1 MSPYFKYSCRA
12 VLPFLLLFSYAI
24 SAYCQNIDE
33 HRARIE
39 KIEQE
44 IELLDKQIYSTNQKQ
59 KNTLD
64 ELVFIKRKIE
74 NRKEILKEL
83 DTQLKKLDG
92 EIEQK
97 DRSIKKSERE
107 LDTLE
112 RHYEH
117 LILNTYKNRDTRVWF
132 LYILSSK
139 NIGQGYRRW
148 EYLKNY
154 ADAINEQ
161 GETIKSL
168 RKEIIA
174 QKNNLVKLKSQT
186 IVSQR
191 EREKEYAN
199 LLAEQKE
206 MEGYSKRLAANQNR
220 YKKELESKRKEVDKL
235 NREVER
241 LLAQAIKQQEQKS
254 TDKED
259 YPVFAAS
266 TAQLTAD
273 FASNKGKLPW
283 PVDNGVVIE
292 KFGQHYHPLFKGVK
306 LPFNN
311 GINISTSAGK
321 SVKSVFHGV
330 ISRVVIIPGYNQ
342 CVLVEHGNY
351 FTFYCKLADVS
362 VKVGDRVNTGDIIGT
377 LAISNNTSTLHFELW
392 NKTVKQDP
400 ELWLA
405 R

>member
-1 MSPYFKYSCRA
+1 MFIYIRHKATF
-12 VLPFLLLFSYAI
+12 FLTMLFLAI
-24 SAYCQNIDE
+24 AASAYGQSVDE

-39 KIEQE
+39 KIEGE
-44 IELLDKQIYSTNQKQ
+44 IRLLDNQIRSTSQKQ

-74 NRKEILKEL
+74 NRESILKEI
-83 DTQLKKLDG
+83 DKELKRLESAITLKNS
-92 EIEQK
+92 EI
-97 DRSIKKSERE
+97 RRNERE

-112 RHYEH
+112 KRYGH
-117 LILNTYKNRDTRVWF
+117 LVLNTYKNRDTRIWF

-139 NIGQGYRRW
+139 SIGQGYRRW
-148 EYLKNY
+148 EYLKDY
-154 ADAINEQ
+154 ADAINRQ
-161 GETIKSL
+161 GEEIKSM

-174 QKNNLVKLKSQT
+174 QKDTLVRLKNNTVAT
-186 IVSQR
+186 QR
-191 EREKEYAN
+191 EREREYET
-199 LLAEQKE
+199 LLTEQKE
-206 MEGYSKRLAANQNR
+206 MERYSKQLASNQNKYR
-220 YKKELESKRKEVDKL
+220 RELASKRDEVEKL

-266 TAQLTAD
+266 TAQLSAD
-273 FASNKGKLPW
+273 FAANKGKLPW
-283 PVDNGVVIE
+283 PVTNGVVIE

-311 GINISTSAGK
+311 GINISTPAGNN
-321 SVKSVFHGV
+321 VRSVFHGIV
-330 ISRVVIIPGYNQ
+330 SRVVIIPGYNQ
-342 CVLVEHGNY
+342 CVLIEHGNY

-362 VKVGDRVNTGDIIGT
+362 VKVGDKVGTGDIIGT
-377 LAISNNTSTLHFELW
+377 LAVSNNTSTLHFELW

>member
-1 MSPYFKYSCRA
+1 MFIYIRHRA
-12 VLPFLLLFSYAI
+12 TFFLTMLFLAI
-24 SAYCQNIDE
+24 AASAHGQSVDE

-39 KIEQE
+39 KIEGE
-44 IELLDKQIYSTNQKQ
+44 IRLLDNQIRSTSQKQ

-74 NRKEILKEL
+74 NREFILKEI
-83 DTQLKKLDG
+83 DKELKRLESAITLKNS
-92 EIEQK
+92 EI
-97 DRSIKKSERE
+97 RRNERE

-112 RHYEH
+112 KRYGH
-117 LILNTYKNRDTRVWF
+117 LVLNTYKNRDTRIWF

-139 NIGQGYRRW
+139 SIGQGYRRW
-148 EYLKNY
+148 EYLKDY
-154 ADAINEQ
+154 ADAINRQ
-161 GETIKSL
+161 GEEIKSM

-174 QKNNLVKLKSQT
+174 QKDTLVRLKNNTVAT
-186 IVSQR
+186 QR
-191 EREKEYAN
+191 EREREYET

-206 MEGYSKRLAANQNR
+206 MERYSKQLASNQNKYR
-220 YKKELESKRKEVDKL
+220 RELASKRNEVEKL

-283 PVDNGVVIE
+283 PVDNGVIIE
-292 KFGQHYHPLFKGVK
+292 KFGQHYYPLLKGVK
-306 LPFNN
+306 LPVNN
-311 GINISTSAGK
+311 GIYFSKLAGNN
-321 SVKSVFHGV
+321 VRSVFHGV
-330 ISRVVIIPGYNQ
+330 VSRVVIIPGYNQ
-342 CVLVEHGNY
+342 CVLIEHGNY

-362 VKVGDRVNTGDIIGT
+362 VKVGDKVGTGDIIGT
-377 LAISNNTSTLHFELW
+377 LAVSNNTSTLHFELW
-392 NKTVKQDP
+392 NKTIKQDP

>member
-1 MSPYFKYSCRA
+1 MFVEIRHKASFFLT
-12 VLPFLLLFSYAI
+12 VLFLAI
-24 SAYCQNIDE
+24 AAAACGQSIDE

-39 KIEQE
+39 KIEGE
-44 IELLDKQIYSTNQKQ
+44 IRLLDRQIRSTSQKQ

-74 NRKEILKEL
+74 NRESILKET
-83 DTQLKKLDG
+83 DRELKRLESAINLKNS
-92 EIEQK
+92 EI
-97 DRSIKKSERE
+97 RRNERE

-112 RHYEH
+112 KRYTH
-117 LILNTYKNRDTRVWF
+117 LVLNTYKNRDTRIWF

-139 NIGQGYRRW
+139 SIGQGYRRW
-148 EYLKNY
+148 EYLKDY
-154 ADAINEQ
+154 ADAINSQ
-161 GETIKSL
+161 GEEIKSI
-168 RKEIIA
+168 RKKIIA
-174 QKNNLVKLKSQT
+174 QKDTLIKLKNNT
-186 IVSQR
+186 IATQR
-191 EREKEYAN
+191 EREREYET

-206 MEGYSKRLAANQNR
+206 MERYSKQLASNQNKYR
-220 YKKELESKRKEVDKL
+220 RELASKRNEVEKL

-283 PVDNGVVIE
+283 PVDNGVIIE

-330 ISRVVIIPGYNQ
+330 VSRVVIIPGYNQ

>member
-1 MSPYFKYSCRA
+1 MFIYIRHRA
-12 VLPFLLLFSYAI
+12 TFFLTMLFLAI
-24 SAYCQNIDE
+24 AASAHGQSVDE

-39 KIEQE
+39 KIEGE
-44 IELLDKQIYSTNQKQ
+44 IRLLDNQIRSTSQKQ

-74 NRKEILKEL
+74 NREFILKEI
-83 DTQLKKLDG
+83 DKELKRLESAITLKNS
-92 EIEQK
+92 EI
-97 DRSIKKSERE
+97 RRNERE

-112 RHYEH
+112 KRYGH
-117 LILNTYKNRDTRVWF
+117 LVLNTYKNRDTRIWF

-139 NIGQGYRRW
+139 SIGQGYRRW
-148 EYLKNY
+148 EYLKDY
-154 ADAINEQ
+154 ADAINRQ
-161 GETIKSL
+161 GEEIKSM

-174 QKNNLVKLKSQT
+174 QKDTLVRLKNNTVAT
-186 IVSQR
+186 QR
-191 EREKEYAN
+191 EREREYET

-206 MEGYSKRLAANQNR
+206 MERYSKQLASNQNKYR
-220 YKKELESKRKEVDKL
+220 RELASKRNEVEKL

-283 PVDNGVVIE
+283 PVDNGVIIE
-292 KFGQHYHPLFKGVK
+292 KFAQHYHPLFKGVK

-330 ISRVVIIPGYNQ
+330 VSRVVIIPGYNQ

-362 VKVGDRVNTGDIIGT
+362 VKVGDKVGTGDIIGT
-377 LAISNNTSTLHFELW
+377 LAVSNNTSTLHFELW
-392 NKTVKQDP
+392 NKTIKQDP

>member
-1 MSPYFKYSCRA
+1 MFIYIRHRA
-12 VLPFLLLFSYAI
+12 TFFLTMLFLAI
-24 SAYCQNIDE
+24 AASAHGQSVDE

-39 KIEQE
+39 KIEGE
-44 IELLDKQIYSTNQKQ
+44 IRLLDNQIRSTSQKQ

-74 NRKEILKEL
+74 NREFILKEI
-83 DTQLKKLDG
+83 DKELKRLESAITLKNS
-92 EIEQK
+92 EI
-97 DRSIKKSERE
+97 RRNERE

-112 RHYEH
+112 KRYGH
-117 LILNTYKNRDTRVWF
+117 LVLNTYKNRDTRIWF

-139 NIGQGYRRW
+139 SIGQGYRRW
-148 EYLKNY
+148 EYLKDY
-154 ADAINEQ
+154 ADAINRQ
-161 GETIKSL
+161 GEEIKSM

-174 QKNNLVKLKSQT
+174 QKDTLVRLKNNTVAT
-186 IVSQR
+186 QR
-191 EREKEYAN
+191 EREREYET

-206 MEGYSKRLAANQNR
+206 MERYSKQLASNQNKYR
-220 YKKELESKRKEVDKL
+220 RELASKRNEVEKL

-283 PVDNGVVIE
+283 PVDNGVIIE

-330 ISRVVIIPGYNQ
+330 VSRVVIIPGYNQ

-362 VKVGDRVNTGDIIGT
+362 VKVGDRINTGDIIGT
-377 LAISNNTSTLHFELW
+377 LAVSNNTSTLHFELW

>member
-1 MSPYFKYSCRA
+1 MFIYIRHRA
-12 VLPFLLLFSYAI
+12 TFFLTMLFLVIAA
-24 SAYCQNIDE
+24 SAHGQSVDE

-39 KIEQE
+39 KIEGE
-44 IELLDKQIYSTNQKQ
+44 IKLLDNQIRSTSQKQ

-74 NRKEILKEL
+74 NRESILKEI
-83 DTQLKKLDG
+83 DKELKRLESAITLKNS
-92 EIEQK
+92 EI
-97 DRSIKKSERE
+97 RRNERE

-112 RHYEH
+112 KRYGY
-117 LILNTYKNRDTRVWF
+117 LVLNTYKNRDTRIWF

-139 NIGQGYRRW
+139 SIGQGYRRW
-148 EYLKNY
+148 EYLKDY
-154 ADAINEQ
+154 ADAINRQ
-161 GETIKSL
+161 GEEIKSM

-174 QKNNLVKLKSQT
+174 QKDTLVRLKNNTVAT
-186 IVSQR
+186 QR
-191 EREKEYAN
+191 EREREYEI

-206 MEGYSKRLAANQNR
+206 MERYSKQLASNQNKYR
-220 YKKELESKRKEVDKL
+220 RERASKRNEVEKL

-330 ISRVVIIPGYNQ
+330 ISRVVIIPGYTQ
-342 CVLVEHGNY
+342 CVLVEHGNS

-362 VKVGDRVNTGDIIGT
+362 VKVGDKVGTGDIIGT
-377 LAISNNTSTLHFELW
+377 LAVSNNTSTLHFELW

>member
-1 MSPYFKYSCRA
+1 MFVEIRHKA
-12 VLPFLLLFSYAI
+12 TFFLTMLFLAI
-24 SAYCQNIDE
+24 AASAHGQSVDE

-39 KIEQE
+39 KIEGE
-44 IELLDKQIYSTNQKQ
+44 IRLLDNQIRSTSQKQ

-74 NRKEILKEL
+74 NREFILKEI
-83 DTQLKKLDG
+83 DKELKRLESAITLKNS
-92 EIEQK
+92 EI
-97 DRSIKKSERE
+97 RRNERE

-112 RHYEH
+112 KRYGH
-117 LILNTYKNRDTRVWF
+117 LVLNTYKNRDTRIWF

-139 NIGQGYRRW
+139 SIGQGYRRW
-148 EYLKNY
+148 EYLKDY
-154 ADAINEQ
+154 ADAINRQ
-161 GETIKSL
+161 GEEIKSM

-174 QKNNLVKLKSQT
+174 QKDTLVRLKNNTVAT
-186 IVSQR
+186 QR
-191 EREKEYAN
+191 EREREYET

-206 MEGYSKRLAANQNR
+206 MERYSKQLASNQNKYR
-220 YKKELESKRKEVDKL
+220 RELASKRNEVEKL

-283 PVDNGVVIE
+283 PVDNGVIIE

-330 ISRVVIIPGYNQ
+330 VSRVVIIPGYNQ

-362 VKVGDRVNTGDIIGT
+362 VKVGDRINTGDIIGT
-377 LAISNNTSTLHFELW
+377 LAVSNNTSTLHFELW
-392 NKTVKQDP
+392 NKTIKQDP

>member
-1 MSPYFKYSCRA
+1 M
-12 VLPFLLLFSYAI
+12 
-24 SAYCQNIDE
+24 
-33 HRARIE
+33 
-39 KIEQE
+39 
-44 IELLDKQIYSTNQKQ
+44 
-59 KNTLD
+59 
-64 ELVFIKRKIE
+64 
-74 NRKEILKEL
+74 
-83 DTQLKKLDG
+83 
-92 EIEQK
+92 
-97 DRSIKKSERE
+97 
-107 LDTLE
+107 
-112 RHYEH
+112 
-117 LILNTYKNRDTRVWF
+117 
-132 LYILSSK
+132 
-139 NIGQGYRRW
+139 
-148 EYLKNY
+148 
-154 ADAINEQ
+154 
-161 GETIKSL
+161 

-174 QKNNLVKLKSQT
+174 QKDTLVRLKNNTVAT
-186 IVSQR
+186 QR
-191 EREKEYAN
+191 EREREYET

-206 MEGYSKRLAANQNR
+206 MERYSKQLASNQNKYR
-220 YKKELESKRKEVDKL
+220 RELASKRNEVEKL

-330 ISRVVIIPGYNQ
+330 VSRVVIIPGYNQ

-377 LAISNNTSTLHFELW
+377 LAVSNNTSTLHFELW
-392 NKTVKQDP
+392 NKTIKQDP

>member
-1 MSPYFKYSCRA
+1 MFIYIRHRA
-12 VLPFLLLFSYAI
+12 TFFLTMLFLAI
-24 SAYCQNIDE
+24 AASAHGQSVDE

-39 KIEQE
+39 KIEGE
-44 IELLDKQIYSTNQKQ
+44 IRLLDNQIRSTSQKQ

-74 NRKEILKEL
+74 NREFILKEI
-83 DTQLKKLDG
+83 DKELKRLESAITLKNS
-92 EIEQK
+92 EI
-97 DRSIKKSERE
+97 RRNERE

-112 RHYEH
+112 KRYGH
-117 LILNTYKNRDTRVWF
+117 LVLNTYKNRDTRIWF

-139 NIGQGYRRW
+139 SIGQGYRRW
-148 EYLKNY
+148 EYLKDY
-154 ADAINEQ
+154 ADAINRQ
-161 GETIKSL
+161 GEEIKSM

-174 QKNNLVKLKSQT
+174 QKDTLVRLKNNTVAT
-186 IVSQR
+186 QR
-191 EREKEYAN
+191 EREREYET

-206 MEGYSKRLAANQNR
+206 MERYSKQLASNQNKYR
-220 YKKELESKRKEVDKL
+220 RELASKRNEVEKL

-283 PVDNGVVIE
+283 PVDNGVIIE

-330 ISRVVIIPGYNQ
+330 VSRVVIIPGYNQ

-362 VKVGDRVNTGDIIGT
+362 VKVGDKVGTGDIIGT
-377 LAISNNTSTLHFELW
+377 LAVSNNTSTLHFELW
-392 NKTVKQDP
+392 NKTIKQDP

>member
-1 MSPYFKYSCRA
+1 MFIYIRHKATF
-12 VLPFLLLFSYAI
+12 FLTMLFLAI
-24 SAYCQNIDE
+24 AASAYGQSVDE

-39 KIEQE
+39 KIEGE
-44 IELLDKQIYSTNQKQ
+44 IRLLDNQIRSTSQKQ

-74 NRKEILKEL
+74 NRESILKEI
-83 DTQLKKLDG
+83 DKELKRLESAITLKNS
-92 EIEQK
+92 EI
-97 DRSIKKSERE
+97 RRNERE

-112 RHYEH
+112 KRYGH
-117 LILNTYKNRDTRVWF
+117 LVLNTYKNRDTRIWF

-139 NIGQGYRRW
+139 SIGQGYRRW
-148 EYLKNY
+148 EYLKDY
-154 ADAINEQ
+154 ADAINRQ
-161 GETIKSL
+161 GEEIKSM

-174 QKNNLVKLKSQT
+174 QKDTLVRLKNNTVAT
-186 IVSQR
+186 QR
-191 EREKEYAN
+191 EREREYET

-206 MEGYSKRLAANQNR
+206 MERYSKQLASNQNKYR
-220 YKKELESKRKEVDKL
+220 RELASKRNEVEKL

-283 PVDNGVVIE
+283 PVDNGVIIE

-330 ISRVVIIPGYNQ
+330 VSRVVIIPGYNQ

-362 VKVGDRVNTGDIIGT
+362 VKVGDRINTGDIIGT
-377 LAISNNTSTLHFELW
+377 LAVSNNTSTLHFELW
-392 NKTVKQDP
+392 NKTIKQDP

>member
-1 MSPYFKYSCRA
+1 MFIYIRHRA
-12 VLPFLLLFSYAI
+12 TFFLTMLFLAI
-24 SAYCQNIDE
+24 AASAHGQSVDE

-39 KIEQE
+39 KIEGE
-44 IELLDKQIYSTNQKQ
+44 IRLLDNQIRSTSQKQ

-74 NRKEILKEL
+74 NREFILKEI
-83 DTQLKKLDG
+83 DKELKRLESAITLKNS
-92 EIEQK
+92 EI
-97 DRSIKKSERE
+97 RRSERE

-112 RHYEH
+112 KRYGH
-117 LILNTYKNRDTRVWF
+117 LVLNTYKNRDTRIWF

-139 NIGQGYRRW
+139 SIGQGYRRW
-148 EYLKNY
+148 EYLKDY
-154 ADAINEQ
+154 ADAINRQ
-161 GETIKSL
+161 GEEIKSM

-174 QKNNLVKLKSQT
+174 QKDTLVRLKNNTVAT
-186 IVSQR
+186 QR
-191 EREKEYAN
+191 EREREYET

-206 MEGYSKRLAANQNR
+206 MERYSKQLASNQNKYR
-220 YKKELESKRKEVDKL
+220 RELASKRNEVEKL

-283 PVDNGVVIE
+283 PVDNGVIIE

-330 ISRVVIIPGYNQ
+330 VSRVVIIPGYNQ

-362 VKVGDRVNTGDIIGT
+362 VKVGDRINTGDIIGT
-377 LAISNNTSTLHFELW
+377 LAVSNNTSTLHFELW
-392 NKTVKQDP
+392 NKTIKQDP

>member
-1 MSPYFKYSCRA
+1 MFIYIRHKATF
-12 VLPFLLLFSYAI
+12 FLTMLFLAI
-24 SAYCQNIDE
+24 AASAYGQSVDE

-39 KIEQE
+39 KIEGE
-44 IELLDKQIYSTNQKQ
+44 IRLLDNQIRSTSQKQ

-74 NRKEILKEL
+74 NRESILKEI
-83 DTQLKKLDG
+83 DKELKRLESAITLKNS
-92 EIEQK
+92 EI
-97 DRSIKKSERE
+97 RRNERE

-112 RHYEH
+112 KRYGH
-117 LILNTYKNRDTRVWF
+117 LVLNTYKNRDTRIWF

-139 NIGQGYRRW
+139 SIGQGYRRW
-148 EYLKNY
+148 EYLKDY
-154 ADAINEQ
+154 ADAINRQ
-161 GETIKSL
+161 GEEIKSM

-174 QKNNLVKLKSQT
+174 QKDTLIRLKNNTVAT
-186 IVSQR
+186 QR
-191 EREKEYAN
+191 EREREYET

-206 MEGYSKRLAANQNR
+206 MERYSKQLASNQNKYR
-220 YKKELESKRKEVDKL
+220 RELASKRNEVEKL
-235 NREVER
+235 NREVEK
-241 LLAQAIKQQEQKS
+241 LLAQAIEQQEKKS
-254 TDKED
+254 ADKKD

-266 TAQLTAD
+266 TAQLSAD
-273 FASNKGKLPW
+273 FAANKGKLPW
-283 PVDNGVVIE
+283 PVPNGVVIE

-311 GINISTSAGK
+311 GINISTPAGNN
-321 SVKSVFHGV
+321 VRSVFHGV
-330 ISRVVIIPGYNQ
+330 VSRVVIIPGYNQ
-342 CVLVEHGNY
+342 CVLIEHGNY

-362 VKVGDRVNTGDIIGT
+362 VKVGDKVGTGDIIGT
-377 LAISNNTSTLHFELW
+377 LAVSNNTSTLHFELW

>member
-1 MSPYFKYSCRA
+1 MFIYIRHRA
-12 VLPFLLLFSYAI
+12 TFFLTMLFLAI
-24 SAYCQNIDE
+24 AASAYGQSVDE

-39 KIEQE
+39 KIEGE
-44 IELLDKQIYSTNQKQ
+44 IRLLDNQIRSTSQKQ

-74 NRKEILKEL
+74 NRESILKEI
-83 DTQLKKLDG
+83 DKELKRLESAITLKNS
-92 EIEQK
+92 EI
-97 DRSIKKSERE
+97 RRNERE

-112 RHYEH
+112 KRYGH
-117 LILNTYKNRDTRVWF
+117 LVLNTYKNRDTRIWF

-139 NIGQGYRRW
+139 SIGQGYRRW
-148 EYLKNY
+148 EYLKDY
-154 ADAINEQ
+154 ADAINRQ
-161 GETIKSL
+161 GEEIKSM

-174 QKNNLVKLKSQT
+174 QKDTLVRLKNNTVAT
-186 IVSQR
+186 QR
-191 EREKEYAN
+191 EREREYET

-206 MEGYSKRLAANQNR
+206 MERYSKQLASNQNKYR
-220 YKKELESKRKEVDKL
+220 RELASKRNEVEKL

-311 GINISTSAGK
+311 GINISTPAGNN
-321 SVKSVFHGV
+321 VRSVFHGV
-330 ISRVVIIPGYNQ
+330 VSRVVIIPGYNQ
-342 CVLVEHGNY
+342 CVLIEHGNY

-362 VKVGDRVNTGDIIGT
+362 VKVGDKVGTGDIIGT
-377 LAISNNTSTLHFELW
+377 LAVSNNTSTLHFELW

>member
-1 MSPYFKYSCRA
+1 MFVEIRHKA
-12 VLPFLLLFSYAI
+12 TFFLTMLFLAI
-24 SAYCQNIDE
+24 AASAHGQSVDE

-39 KIEQE
+39 KIEGE
-44 IELLDKQIYSTNQKQ
+44 IRLLDNQIRSTSQKQ

-74 NRKEILKEL
+74 NREFILKEI
-83 DTQLKKLDG
+83 DKELKRLESAITLKNS
-92 EIEQK
+92 EI
-97 DRSIKKSERE
+97 RRNERE

-112 RHYEH
+112 KRYGH
-117 LILNTYKNRDTRVWF
+117 LVLNTYKNRDTRIWF

-139 NIGQGYRRW
+139 SIGQGYRRW
-148 EYLKNY
+148 EYLKDY
-154 ADAINEQ
+154 ADAINRQ
-161 GETIKSL
+161 GEEIKSM

-174 QKNNLVKLKSQT
+174 QKDTLVRLKNNTVAT
-186 IVSQR
+186 QR
-191 EREKEYAN
+191 EREREYET

-206 MEGYSKRLAANQNR
+206 MERYSKQLASNQNKYR
-220 YKKELESKRKEVDKL
+220 RELASKRNEVEKL

-273 FASNKGKLPW
+273 FASNKGKLSW

-330 ISRVVIIPGYNQ
+330 VSRVVIIPGYNQ

-362 VKVGDRVNTGDIIGT
+362 VKVGDRVNTGDKIGT
-377 LAISNNTSTLHFELW
+377 LAVSNNTSTLHFELW

-405 R
+405 K

>member
-1 MSPYFKYSCRA
+1 MFIYIRHKATF
-12 VLPFLLLFSYAI
+12 FLTMLFLAI
-24 SAYCQNIDE
+24 AASAYGQSVDE

-39 KIEQE
+39 KIEGE
-44 IELLDKQIYSTNQKQ
+44 IRLLDNQIRSTSQKQ

-74 NRKEILKEL
+74 NRESILKEI
-83 DTQLKKLDG
+83 DKELKRLESAITLKNS
-92 EIEQK
+92 EI
-97 DRSIKKSERE
+97 RRNERE

-112 RHYEH
+112 KRYGH
-117 LILNTYKNRDTRVWF
+117 LVLNTYKNRDTRIWF

-139 NIGQGYRRW
+139 SIGQGYRRW
-148 EYLKNY
+148 EYLKDY
-154 ADAINEQ
+154 ADAINRQ
-161 GETIKSL
+161 GEEIKSM

-174 QKNNLVKLKSQT
+174 QKDTLVRLKNNTVAT
-186 IVSQR
+186 QR
-191 EREKEYAN
+191 EREREYET

-206 MEGYSKRLAANQNR
+206 MERYSKQLASNQNKYR
-220 YKKELESKRKEVDKL
+220 RELASKRNEVEKL

-311 GINISTSAGK
+311 GINISTPAGNN
-321 SVKSVFHGV
+321 VRSVFHGV
-330 ISRVVIIPGYNQ
+330 VSRVVIIPGYNQ
-342 CVLVEHGNY
+342 CVLIEHGNY

-362 VKVGDRVNTGDIIGT
+362 VKVGDKVGTGDIIGT
-377 LAISNNTSTLHFELW
+377 LAVSNNTSTLHFELW

>member
-1 MSPYFKYSCRA
+1 MFVEIRHKA
-12 VLPFLLLFSYAI
+12 TFFLTMLFLAI
-24 SAYCQNIDE
+24 AASAHGQSVDE

-39 KIEQE
+39 KIEGE
-44 IELLDKQIYSTNQKQ
+44 IRLLDNQIRSTSQKQ

-74 NRKEILKEL
+74 NREFILKEI
-83 DTQLKKLDG
+83 DKELKRLESAITLKNS
-92 EIEQK
+92 EI
-97 DRSIKKSERE
+97 RRNERE

-112 RHYEH
+112 KRYGH
-117 LILNTYKNRDTRVWF
+117 LVLNTYKNRDTRIWF

-139 NIGQGYRRW
+139 SIGQGYRRW
-148 EYLKNY
+148 EYLKDY
-154 ADAINEQ
+154 ADAINRQ
-161 GETIKSL
+161 GEEIKSM

-174 QKNNLVKLKSQT
+174 QKDTLVRLKNNTVAT
-186 IVSQR
+186 QR
-191 EREKEYAN
+191 EREREYET

-206 MEGYSKRLAANQNR
+206 MERYSKQLASNQNKYR
-220 YKKELESKRKEVDKL
+220 RELASKRNEVEKL

-283 PVDNGVVIE
+283 PVDNGVIIE

-330 ISRVVIIPGYNQ
+330 VSRVVIIPGYNQ

-377 LAISNNTSTLHFELW
+377 LAVSNNTSTLHFELW
-392 NKTVKQDP
+392 NKTIKQDP

>member
-1 MSPYFKYSCRA
+1 MFIYIRHKATF
-12 VLPFLLLFSYAI
+12 FLTMLFLAI
-24 SAYCQNIDE
+24 ATSAHGQSVDE

-39 KIEQE
+39 KIEGE
-44 IELLDKQIYSTNQKQ
+44 IRLLDNQIRSTSQKQ

-74 NRKEILKEL
+74 NRESILKEI
-83 DTQLKKLDG
+83 DKELKRLESAITLKNS
-92 EIEQK
+92 EI
-97 DRSIKKSERE
+97 RRNERE

-112 RHYEH
+112 KRYGH
-117 LILNTYKNRDTRVWF
+117 LVLNTYKNRDTRIWF

-139 NIGQGYRRW
+139 SIGQGYRRW
-148 EYLKNY
+148 EYLKDY
-154 ADAINEQ
+154 ADAINRQ
-161 GETIKSL
+161 GEEIKSM

-174 QKNNLVKLKSQT
+174 QKDTLVRLKNNTVAT
-186 IVSQR
+186 QR
-191 EREKEYAN
+191 EREREYET

-206 MEGYSKRLAANQNR
+206 MERYSKQLASNQNKYR
-220 YKKELESKRKEVDKL
+220 RELASKRNEVEKL

-311 GINISTSAGK
+311 GINISTPAGNN
-321 SVKSVFHGV
+321 VRSVFHGV
-330 ISRVVIIPGYNQ
+330 VSRVVIIPGYNQ
-342 CVLVEHGNY
+342 CVLIEHGNY

-362 VKVGDRVNTGDIIGT
+362 VKVGDKVGTGDIIGT
-377 LAISNNTSTLHFELW
+377 LAVSNNTSTLHFELW

>member
-1 MSPYFKYSCRA
+1 MFVEIRHKASFFLT
-12 VLPFLLLFSYAI
+12 VLFLAI
-24 SAYCQNIDE
+24 AAAACGQSIDE

-39 KIEQE
+39 KIEGE
-44 IELLDKQIYSTNQKQ
+44 IRLLDRQIRSTSQKQ

-74 NRKEILKEL
+74 NRESILKET
-83 DTQLKKLDG
+83 DRELKRLESAINLKNS
-92 EIEQK
+92 EI
-97 DRSIKKSERE
+97 RRNERE

-112 RHYEH
+112 KRYTH
-117 LILNTYKNRDTRVWF
+117 LVLNTYKNRDTRIWF

-139 NIGQGYRRW
+139 SIGQGYRRW
-148 EYLKNY
+148 EYLKDY
-154 ADAINEQ
+154 ADAINSQ
-161 GETIKSL
+161 GEEIK
-168 RKEIIA
+168 RIKKKIIA
-174 QKNNLVKLKSQT
+174 QKDTLIKLKNNT
-186 IVSQR
+186 IATQR
-191 EREKEYAN
+191 EREREYET

-206 MEGYSKRLAANQNR
+206 MERYSKQLASNQNKYR
-220 YKKELESKRKEVDKL
+220 RELASKRNEVEKL

-283 PVDNGVVIE
+283 PVDNGVIIE

-330 ISRVVIIPGYNQ
+330 VSRVVIIPGYNQ

-362 VKVGDRVNTGDIIGT
+362 VKVGDRINTGDIIGT
-377 LAISNNTSTLHFELW
+377 LAVSNNTSTLHFELW
-392 NKTVKQDP
+392 NKTIKQDP

>member
-1 MSPYFKYSCRA
+1 MFIYIRHRA
-12 VLPFLLLFSYAI
+12 TFFLTMLFLAI
-24 SAYCQNIDE
+24 AASAHGQSVDE

-39 KIEQE
+39 KIEGE
-44 IELLDKQIYSTNQKQ
+44 IRLLDNQIRSTSQKQ

-74 NRKEILKEL
+74 NREFILKEI
-83 DTQLKKLDG
+83 DKELKRLESAITLKNS
-92 EIEQK
+92 EI
-97 DRSIKKSERE
+97 RRNERE

-112 RHYEH
+112 KRYGH
-117 LILNTYKNRDTRVWF
+117 LVLNTYKNRDTRIWF

-139 NIGQGYRRW
+139 SIGQGYRRW
-148 EYLKNY
+148 EYLKDY
-154 ADAINEQ
+154 ADAINRQ
-161 GETIKSL
+161 GEEIKSM

-174 QKNNLVKLKSQT
+174 QKDTLVRLKNNTVAT
-186 IVSQR
+186 QR
-191 EREKEYAN
+191 EREREYET

-206 MEGYSKRLAANQNR
+206 MERYSKQLASNQNKYR
-220 YKKELESKRKEVDKL
+220 RELASKRNEVEKL
-235 NREVER
+235 NREGER

-283 PVDNGVVIE
+283 PVDNGVIIE

-311 GINISTSAGK
+311 GINISTPAGNN
-321 SVKSVFHGV
+321 VRSVFHGV
-330 ISRVVIIPGYNQ
+330 VSRVVIIPGYNQ
-342 CVLVEHGNY
+342 CVLIEHGNY

-362 VKVGDRVNTGDIIGT
+362 VKVGDKVGTGDIIGT
-377 LAISNNTSTLHFELW
+377 LAVSNNTSTLHFELW
-392 NKTVKQDP
+392 NKTIKQDP

>member
-1 MSPYFKYSCRA
+1 MFIYIRHRA
-12 VLPFLLLFSYAI
+12 TFFLTMLFLVIAA
-24 SAYCQNIDE
+24 SAYGQSVDE

-39 KIEQE
+39 KIEGE
-44 IELLDKQIYSTNQKQ
+44 IRLLDNQIRSTSQKQ

-74 NRKEILKEL
+74 NRESILKEI
-83 DTQLKKLDG
+83 DKELKRLESAITLKNS
-92 EIEQK
+92 EI
-97 DRSIKKSERE
+97 RRNERE

-112 RHYEH
+112 KRYGY
-117 LILNTYKNRDTRVWF
+117 LVLNTYKNRDTRIWF

-139 NIGQGYRRW
+139 SIGQGYRRW
-148 EYLKNY
+148 EYLKDY
-154 ADAINEQ
+154 ADAINRQ
-161 GETIKSL
+161 GEEIKSM

-174 QKNNLVKLKSQT
+174 QKDTLVRLKNNTVAT
-186 IVSQR
+186 QR
-191 EREKEYAN
+191 EREREYEI

-206 MEGYSKRLAANQNR
+206 MERYSKQLASNQNKYR
-220 YKKELESKRKEVDKL
+220 RELASKRNEVEKL

-283 PVDNGVVIE
+283 PVDNGVIIE

-330 ISRVVIIPGYNQ
+330 VSRVVIIPGYNQ

-362 VKVGDRVNTGDIIGT
+362 VKVGDRINTGDIIGT
-377 LAISNNTSTLHFELW
+377 LAVSNNTSTLHFELW
-392 NKTVKQDP
+392 NKTIKQDP

>member
-1 MSPYFKYSCRA
+1 MFIYIRHRA
-12 VLPFLLLFSYAI
+12 TFFLTMLFLAI
-24 SAYCQNIDE
+24 AASAHGQSVDE

-39 KIEQE
+39 KIEGE
-44 IELLDKQIYSTNQKQ
+44 IRLLDNQIRSTSQKQ

-74 NRKEILKEL
+74 NREFILKEI
-83 DTQLKKLDG
+83 DKELKRLESAITLKNS
-92 EIEQK
+92 EI
-97 DRSIKKSERE
+97 RRNERE

-112 RHYEH
+112 KRYGH
-117 LILNTYKNRDTRVWF
+117 LVLNTYKNRDTRIWF

-139 NIGQGYRRW
+139 SIGQGYRRW
-148 EYLKNY
+148 EYLKDY
-154 ADAINEQ
+154 ADAINRQ
-161 GETIKSL
+161 GEEIKSM

-174 QKNNLVKLKSQT
+174 QKDTLVRLKNNTVAT
-186 IVSQR
+186 QR
-191 EREKEYAN
+191 EREREYET

-206 MEGYSKRLAANQNR
+206 MERYSKQLASNQNKYR
-220 YKKELESKRKEVDKL
+220 RELASKRNEVEKL

-283 PVDNGVVIE
+283 PVDNGVIIE

-330 ISRVVIIPGYNQ
+330 VSRVVIIPGYNQ

-362 VKVGDRVNTGDIIGT
+362 VKVGDRINTGDIIGT
-377 LAISNNTSTLHFELW
+377 LAVSNNTSTLHFELW
-392 NKTVKQDP
+392 NKTIKQDP

>member
-1 MSPYFKYSCRA
+1 MFIYIRHRA
-12 VLPFLLLFSYAI
+12 TFFLTMLFLAI
-24 SAYCQNIDE
+24 AASAHGQSVDE

-39 KIEQE
+39 KIEGE
-44 IELLDKQIYSTNQKQ
+44 IRLLDNQIRSTRQKQ

-74 NRKEILKEL
+74 NREFILKEI
-83 DTQLKKLDG
+83 DKELKRLESAITLKNS
-92 EIEQK
+92 EI
-97 DRSIKKSERE
+97 RRNERE

-112 RHYEH
+112 KRYGH
-117 LILNTYKNRDTRVWF
+117 LVLNTYKNRDTRIWF

-139 NIGQGYRRW
+139 SIGQGYRRW
-148 EYLKNY
+148 EYLKDY
-154 ADAINEQ
+154 ADAINRQ
-161 GETIKSL
+161 GEEIKSM

-174 QKNNLVKLKSQT
+174 QKDTLVRLKNNTVAT
-186 IVSQR
+186 QR
-191 EREKEYAN
+191 EREREYET

-206 MEGYSKRLAANQNR
+206 MERYSKQLASNQNKYR
-220 YKKELESKRKEVDKL
+220 RELASKRNEVEKL

-283 PVDNGVVIE
+283 PVDNGVIIE

-311 GINISTSAGK
+311 GINISTPAGNN
-321 SVKSVFHGV
+321 VRSVFHGV
-330 ISRVVIIPGYNQ
+330 VSRVVIIPGYNQ
-342 CVLVEHGNY
+342 CVLIEHGNY

-362 VKVGDRVNTGDIIGT
+362 VKVGDKVGTGDIIGT
-377 LAISNNTSTLHFELW
+377 LAVSNNTSTLHFELW
-392 NKTVKQDP
+392 NKTIKQDP

>member
-1 MSPYFKYSCRA
+1 MFIYIRHKATF
-12 VLPFLLLFSYAI
+12 FLTMLFLAI
-24 SAYCQNIDE
+24 AASAYGQSVDE

-39 KIEQE
+39 KIEGE
-44 IELLDKQIYSTNQKQ
+44 IRLLDNQIRSTSQKQ

-74 NRKEILKEL
+74 NREFILKEI
-83 DTQLKKLDG
+83 DKELKRLESAITLKNS
-92 EIEQK
+92 EI
-97 DRSIKKSERE
+97 RRNERE

-112 RHYEH
+112 KRYGH
-117 LILNTYKNRDTRVWF
+117 LVLNTYKNRDTRIWF

-139 NIGQGYRRW
+139 SIGQGYRRW
-148 EYLKNY
+148 EYLKDY
-154 ADAINEQ
+154 ADAINRQ
-161 GETIKSL
+161 GEEIKSM

-174 QKNNLVKLKSQT
+174 QKDTLVRLKNNTVAT
-186 IVSQR
+186 QR
-191 EREKEYAN
+191 EREREYET

-206 MEGYSKRLAANQNR
+206 MERYSKQLASNQNKYR
-220 YKKELESKRKEVDKL
+220 RELASKRNEVEKL

-283 PVDNGVVIE
+283 PVDNGVIIE

-330 ISRVVIIPGYNQ
+330 VSRVVIIPGYNQ

-362 VKVGDRVNTGDIIGT
+362 VKVGDRINTGDIIGT
-377 LAISNNTSTLHFELW
+377 LAVSNNTSTLHFELW
-392 NKTVKQDP
+392 NKTIKQDP